1 MRGFTAQEKTEEEK
15 RKDRVGNPR
24 ANGAGKQRRRTP
36 HRTSR
41 IPGNSTGLNGS
52 DARPHATA
60 LENTQEKFIH
70 LSHHESK
77 IVAVNRKIT
86 KIQAR

>member
-1 MRGFTAQEKTEEEK
+1 MGQGSSAEE
-15 RKDRVGNPR
+15 
-24 ANGAGKQRRRTP
+24 QRTGQ
-36 HRTSR
+36 SR

-52 DARPHATA
+52 DGRSHATA
-60 LENTQEKFIH
+60 LENTQEKCIH
-70 LSHHESK
+70 LSRHESK